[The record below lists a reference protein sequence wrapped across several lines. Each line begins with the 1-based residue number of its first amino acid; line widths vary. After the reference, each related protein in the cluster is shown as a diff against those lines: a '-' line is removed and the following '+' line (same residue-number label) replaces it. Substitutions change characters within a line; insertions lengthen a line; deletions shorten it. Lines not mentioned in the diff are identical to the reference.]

1 MYSTIWGATLE
12 TPANA
17 LRILNQR
24 IVQLRRALGN
34 MLIPILIKVIP
45 YVQAFV
51 QVLTDVANK
60 VATLLGFELTKIDY
74 DRRMVNDIIDLGD
87 AFGDVNEEVAKF
99 KNAMAGI
106 DEINILGKPKQ
117 GALAAGLGGSD
128 LDIKLP
134 SIDDWLDKVVDKGTE
149 ILQ

>member
-1 MYSTIWGATLE
+1 MIGKYPCTGVCRFYW
-12 TPANA
+12 
-17 LRILNQR
+17 
-24 IVQLRRALGN
+24 
-34 MLIPILIKVIP
+34 
-45 YVQAFV
+45 
-51 QVLTDVANK
+51 ANK

-117 GALAAGLGGSD
+117 GALAPGLGGFD

-149 ILQ
+149 IYNEVKDMVEKLVPFVYRVVRGEKVISTVTRLHCSLEHSNH

>member
-1 MYSTIWGATLE
+1 
-12 TPANA
+12 
-17 LRILNQR
+17 
-24 IVQLRRALGN
+24 

-117 GALAAGLGGSD
+117 GALAPGLGGFD

-134 SIDDWLDKVVDKGTE
+134 SIDDWLDKVVDKE
-149 ILQ
+149 RNLQ